1 MIFVWTFLLLI
12 GLAGMGYVGFKYLDR
27 QNVENQ
33 KIDSVEALIA
43 KRKESTKFK
52 TPLLLFGFFVS
63 TLYVTMAF
71 DADYKTLVEK
81 KLYVQEVEQVD
92 TLIAMMISSPPP
104 PQKMEEVKPEVIE
117 EEVEVPEIKLV
128 DKVIDQQKKVVTP
141 VDPGPPGP
149 PGPPAPPNNNLQ
161 KLDNNI
167 YYPDQLT
174 SNPEFVGGTE
184 ACKIFLSSK
193 LYNLKAPAKY
203 RISNSRFTVNVTC
216 VIEPNGTV
224 SSVTIPR
231 KSQVELDE
239 ETIKSIIKAFESMPK
254 WTPGMIVD
262 EPKRAVVQLPVTLE
276 P

>member
-1 MIFVWTFLLLI
+1 MTKI
-12 GLAGMGYVGFKYLDR
+12 GKPISSVVIKILSASDKKKPSNFIYLDI
-27 QNVENQ
+27 
-33 KIDSVEALIA
+33 K
-43 KRKESTKFK
+43 STRSTS
-52 TPLLLFGFFVS
+52 TPPPSS
-63 TLYVTMAF
+63 TL
-71 DADYKTLVEK
+71 
-81 KLYVQEVEQVD
+81 
-92 TLIAMMISSPPP
+92 
-104 PQKMEEVKPEVIE
+104 
-117 EEVEVPEIKLV
+117 
-128 DKVIDQQKKVVTP
+128 
-141 VDPGPPGP
+141 
-149 PGPPAPPNNNLQ
+149 
-161 KLDNNI
+161 
-167 YYPDQLT
+167 
-174 SNPEFVGGTE
+174 E
-184 ACKIFLSSK
+184 ACKIFVSSK